1 MTLAELKAARAA
13 ALARAEAANS
23 KAADGALD
31 AASQTEFDTAM
42 ADVDRLAGDIAA
54 TEAKAD
60 AAATRSAALARHR
73 TAAPRSLESS
83 VTPAV
88 ISGVRE
94 RVLEDPKRGYA
105 SVGHFAA
112 DIVAAM
118 TPGHAHSNDA
128 LRALSG
134 GTGMNMG
141 DGSAGGFLVPPEFS
155 TAIWDGL
162 NTASASLLGM
172 CDKYNVQGDSLT
184 MNANA
189 ETSRANGSRY
199 GGVRGYWIAEAAQ
212 ATASRPT
219 FRQLKL
225 EPQQMAVLIYGTDKL
240 LRNAPALASFLSKA
254 AGDEINFMV
263 GDAILNGTGV
273 GKPRGIMASGSLITV
288 AKEASQA
295 AASLLQ
301 ANVSKMWARLHA
313 RSRAN
318 SVWLINQELDPT
330 LDGLNIPIKNVAGT
344 ENVGGI
350 SNMVYNA
357 DRYTLKGRPIV
368 PIEYCAA
375 LGSLGDIVLA
385 DMSGYAAGLRS
396 GIDAQTSMHLR
407 FDYAET
413 AFRFLFDVDG
423 QTWLNSPITPFKG
436 TSTLSQFVTLATRA

>member
-1 MTLAELKAARAA
+1 
-13 ALARAEAANS
+13 
-23 KAADGALD
+23 
-31 AASQTEFDTAM
+31 
-42 ADVDRLAGDIAA
+42 
-54 TEAKAD
+54 
-60 AAATRSAALARHR
+60 
-73 TAAPRSLESS
+73 
-83 VTPAV
+83 
-88 ISGVRE
+88 
-94 RVLEDPKRGYA
+94 
-105 SVGHFAA
+105 
-112 DIVAAM
+112 
-118 TPGHAHSNDA
+118 
-128 LRALSG
+128 
-134 GTGMNMG
+134 
-141 DGSAGGFLVPPEFS
+141 
-155 TAIWDGL
+155 
-162 NTASASLLGM
+162 
-172 CDKYNVQGDSLT
+172 

-273 GKPRGIMASGSLITV
+273 GKPRGIMSSGSLITV
-288 AKEASQA
+288 AKETNQA

-301 ANVSKMWARLHA
+301 ANISKMWARMHA

-330 LDGLNIPIKNVAGT
+330 LDGLNTPIKNVAGT

-357 DRYTLKGRPIV
+357 DKYTLKGRPII

-423 QTWLNSPITPFKG
+423 QTWLNAPITPFKG
-436 TSTLSQFVTLATRA
+436 TSTLSQFVTLAAR